1 MPSKVIGNMQP
12 FALHDHI
19 VSLRLEKMVG
29 QVGIVRTWPAGTLRM
44 TTLNNFMQGLQGHY
58 SLFGAQ
64 GVFLVAKA
72 KLLRRSLEVKI
83 AVDGVSHPI
92 HLRLRTTDVS
102 TFIEIIINREYD
114 WDPPNA
120 PRIIVDAGANI
131 GLSSIFY
138 ANKHPEARII
148 AIEPER
154 WNFEMLTKNTKSYP
168 NILAVQG
175 ALWKE
180 NKTLNISDPGH
191 GQWGFQT
198 KDEPEPCKS
207 ETGTRVRGMTLDKLM
222 EECGIDYID
231 VLKIDIEGSEKE
243 VFENSARWIDRV
255 GMIAVEL
262 HDRFK
267 SGCSSSVY
275 SATKDFEASSPGG
288 ETIFFARKE
297 HAPIRPLG
305 PNVPGRAANTL
316 SSVNRPNWRCKILSA
331 E

>member
-1 MPSKVIGNMQP
+1 MFKTAT
-12 FALHDHI
+12 AL
-19 VSLRLEKMVG
+19 
-29 QVGIVRTWPAGTLRM
+29 T
-44 TTLNNFMQGLQGHY
+44 NFMRGVQGHY

-64 GVFLVAKA
+64 GVYLVAKA
-72 KLLRRSLEVKI
+72 KLLRRSSEVKI

-102 TFIEIIINREYD
+102 TFIEIIVHREYD
-114 WDPPNA
+114 WDLLNA

-148 AIEPER
+148 AIEPETS
-154 WNFEMLTKNTKSYP
+154 NFEMLAKNTRPYP
-168 NILAVQG
+168 NISAVHG

-180 NKTLNISDPGH
+180 NKTLNISDPGQ

-198 KDEPEPCKS
+198 KEAPESCTS
-207 ETGTRVRGMTLDKLM
+207 EMGIRVRGMTLDKLM
-222 EECGIDYID
+222 DECGIDYID

-243 VFENSARWIDRV
+243 VFENSAHWIDRV

-267 SGCSSSVY
+267 NGCSSSVY
-275 SATKDFEASSPGG
+275 SATKDFEVSMPKG
-288 ETIFFARKE
+288 ETIFFAR
-297 HAPIRPLG
+297 
-305 PNVPGRAANTL
+305 NVPGRSANTL
-316 SSVNRPNWRCKILSA
+316 SAPNKPSWRCKILSA

>member
-1 MPSKVIGNMQP
+1 MLKT
-12 FALHDHI
+12 A
-19 VSLRLEKMVG
+19 K
-29 QVGIVRTWPAGTLRM
+29 TL
-44 TTLNNFMQGLQGHY
+44 TNFMQGLQGHY
-58 SLFGAQ
+58 SLFGPH

-72 KLLRRSLEVKI
+72 KLLRRSSEVTV

-102 TFIEIIINREYD
+102 TFIEIIVNREYD

-148 AIEPER
+148 AVEPEQS
-154 WNFEMLTKNTKSYP
+154 NFEMLTKNTRPYP
-168 NILAVQG
+168 NILAIHA

-180 NKTLNISDPGH
+180 NKTLNISDPGQ

-198 KDEPEPCKS
+198 KEEPEPCTS
-207 ETGTRVRGMTLDKLM
+207 EMGTRVRGMTLDRLM
-222 EECGIDYID
+222 DECGIDYID

-243 VFENSARWIDRV
+243 VFENSVRWIDRV

-275 SATKDFEASSPGG
+275 SATKDFEVSRPKG
-288 ETIFFARKE
+288 ETIFFAR
-297 HAPIRPLG
+297 
-305 PNVPGRAANTL
+305 NVPGHSANTL
-316 SSVNRPNWRCKILSA
+316 SAVSKPNWRCKILSA